1 MKHTMKAVCATAAHG
16 ITVQQV
22 PTPTQAAP
30 GHLLLKILACG
41 INPGDKAFIG
51 RNTFAPGSIPVSQ
64 YDIYGASGAG
74 QVLAVGPGVPATYA
88 GKRVAVYRSLQFSD
102 HLVGL
107 WSEYAHVPY
116 LDCVL
121 LPDDVP
127 VAAYAGSLVNVI
139 TPYVFWKQ
147 IVGEGHRG
155 IICTA
160 GTSATG
166 IALLGVC
173 LAYGIPLVSIVRTAA
188 EKQTLEAL
196 GATCV
201 VVQAETNFAAQ
212 LQEAAQRLAATAVF
226 DGVGGEILN
235 LIIEVLPANSTIY
248 CYGYLGD
255 GTPLIIHTRVLMR
268 GLTIRAFSNF
278 RTATVQDPHQLAAAL
293 TAIGEII
300 HMPHFTTK
308 IGKEFRLEEIAEAL
322 QFVAEDGGR
331 AILCPAG

>member
-1 MKHTMKAVCATAAHG
+1 MEHVMQAICATAAHG
-16 ITVQQV
+16 VTVQQV
-22 PTPTQAAP
+22 PKPTHAAP
-30 GHLLLKILACG
+30 GHLLLKMRACA

-51 RNTFAPGSIPVSQ
+51 RTTFAPGTIPVSQ
-64 YDIYGASGAG
+64 YEIYGASGAG
-74 QVLAVGPGVPATYA
+74 QVLAVGPGAPPTYN
-88 GKRVAVYRSLQFSD
+88 GRRVAVYRSLQFSD
-102 HLVGL
+102 QLVGL

-127 VAAYAGSLVNVI
+127 LVTYAGSLVNVI
-139 TPYVFWKQ
+139 TPYAFWQQ
-147 IVGEGHRG
+147 IVREGHRG

-188 EKQTLEAL
+188 GKRTLEAL

-201 VVQAETNFAAQ
+201 VVQ
-212 LQEAAQRLAATAVF
+212 EAAQRLATTAVF

-235 LIIEVLPANSTIY
+235 QILEVLPANSTIY

-255 GTPLIIHTRVLMR
+255 STPLTIHTRALMR
-268 GLTIRAFSNF
+268 GLTIKAFSNF
-278 RTATVQDPHQLAAAL
+278 KTVTVQDPYQLATAL

-300 HMPHFTTK
+300 QMPHFATK
-308 IGKEFRLEEIAEAL
+308 
-322 QFVAEDGGR
+322 
-331 AILCPAG
+331 